1 MRTVVNYVPNGF
13 IDRAASAS
21 VSGSTDAESGLPI
34 ATGLTLGSFSEID
47 DGQMLRYS
55 SKGVNSLNILT
66 AGSGQTAGT
75 YLVTANTGGAVASI
89 VVAGG
94 GTVTAQPTIVV
105 PGGPYTDAAVPTFTL
120 VSGGT
125 PATFQASIGVLY
137 SGNYQ
142 WVQLDPAY
150 AGANILPGQ
159 PLWYVEGKAGLVV
172 TPTSVAANLYDW
184 AGTNIDPNF
193 GAALPYAYAQ
203 VGPGLHRVL
212 NGASTLTLAT
222 DALTIDTTAGH
233 AYYASVVVASAYA
246 NIYLGNPIATIA
258 ALSTGLARVTRSLAR
273 F

>member
-1 MRTVVNYVPNGF
+1 MRTVVNYIPNGF
-13 IDRAASAS
+13 LDRAASATIT
-21 VSGSTDAESGLPI
+21 GSTDAESGLPI
-34 ATGLTLGSFSEID
+34 STGLTLGSFSEIS
-47 DGQMLRYS
+47 DGQVLPYS

-94 GTVTAQPTIVV
+94 GTVTAQPTIVT

-142 WVQLDPAY
+142 WAQLDPAY
-150 AGANILPGQ
+150 TGANILPGQ
-159 PLWYVEGKAGLVV
+159 PLYYVESQAGLVV
-172 TPTSVAANLYDW
+172 TPTSVAGNLFDW

-193 GAALPYAYAQ
+193 GVALPYAYVQ
-203 VGPGLHRVL
+203 VGPGKHRVL
-212 NGASTLTLAT
+212 VGSQAGTINLFGITDSGAAG
-222 DALTIDTTAGH
+222 TTNYVAVG
-233 AYYASVVVASAYA
+233 VASLLPYS
-246 NIYLGNPIATIA
+246 YLGMPIATIP
-258 ALSTGLARVTRSLAR
+258 ALSTGLARITRSLAR

>member
-13 IDRAASAS
+13 LDRGASAT
-21 VSGSTDAESGLPI
+21 VTGSTDAESGLPI
-34 ATGLTLGSFSEID
+34 ATGLTLGSFQEFND
-47 DGQMLRYS
+47 AQALKYS

-137 SGNYQ
+137 SGNYMR
-142 WVQLDPAY
+142 VQLDPTY

-159 PLWYVEGKAGLVV
+159 PLWWVEGQAGNVV
-172 TPTSVAANLYDW
+172 TPTSVAANVLDW

-193 GAALPYAYAQ
+193 GVALPYAFAQ
-203 VGPGLHRVL
+203 VGNGTHRVL
-212 NGASTLTLAT
+212 EGSTAATLTT
-222 DALTIDTTAGH
+222 NSVIIDTTAGH
-233 AYYASVVVASAYA
+233 TAYNAASFATSYPY
-246 NIYLGNPIATIA
+246 IFLGSPIATIN
-258 ALSTGLARVTRSLAR
+258 ALSTGLARITRPMTR

>member
-1 MRTVVNYVPNGF
+1 MRTSVGYAKTGALNNM
-13 IDRAASAS
+13 ASAS
-21 VSGSTDAESGLPI
+21 PFASIDTESQLPI
-34 ATGLTLGSFSEID
+34 STGTKLGNFQEFD
-47 DGQMLRYS
+47 DGQALQYS
-55 SKGVNSLNILT
+55 SRGVTALNILT
-66 AGSGQTAGT
+66 AGSGQTPGT
-75 YLVTANTGGAVASI
+75 YPVTASAGGAVASI
-89 VVAGG
+89 TVAAG
-94 GTVTAQPTIVV
+94 GTVTAQPIILT

-120 VSGGT
+120 AAGGT

-159 PLWYVEGKAGLVV
+159 PLWYVEGQSKLIV
-172 TPTSVAANLYDW
+172 TPTSVSANLYDW
-184 AGTNIDPNF
+184 AGTSIDPNF
-193 GAALPYAYAQ
+193 GVALPYAYAQ

-233 AYYASVVVASAYA
+233 AYYASTAVATAYA